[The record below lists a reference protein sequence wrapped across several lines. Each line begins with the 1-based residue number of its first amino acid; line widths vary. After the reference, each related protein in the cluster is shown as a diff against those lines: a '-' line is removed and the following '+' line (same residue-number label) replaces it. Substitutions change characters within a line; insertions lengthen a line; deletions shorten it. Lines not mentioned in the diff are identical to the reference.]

1 MYPEVGWRFN
11 ETWAT
16 GIMLGY
22 AFGSERGE
30 NGREKTHALKLS
42 PFVRYYYLHKGLFNL
57 YLDGGFGYNY
67 ITPVGSAGT
76 YRHHGFEVGVRPGVC
91 VDLKHG
97 VERCHTLFYVVSY
110 YLVESETGRLVELF
124 EEIGH
129 EVLQQAIL
137 VVELQK
143 GYLMHVFGFRCLEL
157 AFVVN
162 PRDH

>member
-1 MYPEVGWRFN
+1 
-11 ETWAT
+11 
-16 GIMLGY
+16 MLGY

-137 VVELQK
+137 VVELQECRLVSSDCLCCFK
-143 GYLMHVFGFRCLEL
+143 VSLFVNTGYNG
-157 AFVVN
+157 
-162 PRDH
+162 

>member
-1 MYPEVGWRFN
+1 
-11 ETWAT
+11 
-16 GIMLGY
+16 MLGY

-110 YLVESETGRLVELF
+110 YLVESETGRLVELT
-124 EEIGH
+124 EKIAH
-129 EVLQQAIL
+129 EV
-137 VVELQK
+137 
-143 GYLMHVFGFRCLEL
+143 F
-157 AFVVN
+157 
-162 PRDH
+162 